1 MPPELILKLLAE
13 TPLTNI
19 AELRHEAIALIE
31 ALQARVAELEAEAK
45 KYLTT
50 IGEMA
55 FAHVAAMD
63 KRDANA
69 PQSRACSS
77 RSCLPGPRRAIQSHH
92 WMGCEELDESTNS
105 RSSLDLYTRRT
116 VTMPRFRASQR
127 SQGTLVHRT
136 MKLVVGCG
144 R

>member
-63 KRDANA
+63 KRDALQARIN
-69 PQSRACSS
+69 
-77 RSCLPGPRRAIQSHH
+77 
-92 WMGCEELDESTNS
+92 ELGET
-105 RSSLDLYTRRT
+105 
-116 VTMPRFRASQR
+116 Q
-127 SQGTLVHRT
+127 
-136 MKLVVGCG
+136 
-144 R
+144 